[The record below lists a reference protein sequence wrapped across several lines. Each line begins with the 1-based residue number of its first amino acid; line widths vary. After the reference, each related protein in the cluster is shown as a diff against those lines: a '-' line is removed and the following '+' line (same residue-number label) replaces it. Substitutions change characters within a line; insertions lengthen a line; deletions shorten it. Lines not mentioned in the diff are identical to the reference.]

1 MRAGD
6 PARSDFFAA
15 KLVYPSFWN
24 KRGMKN
30 GRKKKQWHN
39 QSGERHMQLVVREE
53 FITLPGQQYSSHTQT
68 LVWTKFITQQE
79 DRNHR
84 TTVGSRGGWEGW
96 GIHHTS
102 TIMEFI
108 IRNLSRERNSSHATG
123 RKNRIYLPPDACRAT
138 DRTARDVGRFCSCKL
153 ESCLLPRQRR
163 CEHDKPEGSLPSQPE
178 SHSSVSER
186 TKTIRLF
193 PRKPCGLMLSS
204 PLIPPTHPT
213 QF

>member
-1 MRAGD
+1 
-6 PARSDFFAA
+6 
-15 KLVYPSFWN
+15 
-24 KRGMKN
+24 
-30 GRKKKQWHN
+30 
-39 QSGERHMQLVVREE
+39 
-53 FITLPGQQYSSHTQT
+53 
-68 LVWTKFITQQE
+68 
-79 DRNHR
+79 
-84 TTVGSRGGWEGW
+84 
-96 GIHHTS
+96 
-102 TIMEFI
+102 MEFI

-204 PLIPPTHPT
+204 PLIPPPIQLNFRDGLKRVPGRTVGYKRCPHANL
-213 QF
+213 F